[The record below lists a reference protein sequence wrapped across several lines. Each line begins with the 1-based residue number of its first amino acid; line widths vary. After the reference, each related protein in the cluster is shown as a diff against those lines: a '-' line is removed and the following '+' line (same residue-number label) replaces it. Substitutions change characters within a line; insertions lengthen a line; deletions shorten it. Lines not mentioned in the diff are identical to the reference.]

1 LRLYLSDI
9 VNAIAD
15 QTIEAAKIG
24 SLSRHRNIRKPLAFE
39 YEAAPSTILDLYCE
53 FANDCI
59 VCIVSS
65 VTGCTAATRMAYIRL
80 QNTVEVSFN
89 RARGRNSTAG
99 NSLRHSD
106 RGWSALKTGV
116 EFNASHS
123 STQRRASPRT
133 NGLTLQKIM
142 QRAKMRLHFPSYS
155 ASFYFNWKINCD
167 SLCSLHISPFIE
179 IDYL

>member
-1 LRLYLSDI
+1 
-9 VNAIAD
+9 
-15 QTIEAAKIG
+15 
-24 SLSRHRNIRKPLAFE
+24 
-39 YEAAPSTILDLYCE
+39 
-53 FANDCI
+53 

-133 NGLTLQKIM
+133 NGLILQKIM
-142 QRAKMRLHFPSYS
+142 QRAKMRLHIFHLTPLRT
-155 ASFYFNWKINCD
+155 FYFNWKINCD
-167 SLCSLHISPFIE
+167 SLCSLHISHSSKLIICELQWIAQGVKKIARKCNSGFLAVWQFFSCINGN
-179 IDYL
+179 